1 MGLFSSSRSSSRSEA
16 VDGRSMASDRAL
28 AAGANRGSVVNYQ
41 AAPIE
46 IRTGGGI
53 DLNWKA
59 IGLLSAA
66 AFILWKIPKSRRF
79 IKKLV
84 GVKNG

>member
-1 MGLFSSSRSSSRSEA
+1 
-16 VDGRSMASDRAL
+16 MASDRAL